1 MTDPLTAT
9 VIIVLGKYALDTG
22 AQLAKEVG
30 PAAVEK
36 AAEMFKTAL
45 DYLRRK
51 PDGAFVADKFEQNP
65 TTYEKPLEQELTAAV
80 QADSTFAAELKA
92 LLEQYEAAKATYT
105 GNTTYQANL
114 TGSGAIAQ
122 GPGSTAV
129 GERGVLVG
137 GNVGGPIV
145 TGSGNVIHTG
155 RSASALTLPP
165 TLASLR
171 DKLVQTFNKSEL
183 KALCFDLRVAH
194 DDLPAET
201 RTELAQALVDYCH
214 RHDRLPDL
222 LRRASQERPH
232 IAWGSAADLTAGT
245 S

>member
-9 VIIVLGKYALDTG
+9 VIIVLGKYALDKG
-22 AQLAKEVG
+22 AQLVKEVG

-36 AAEMFKTAL
+36 AGEMFKLVL
-45 DYLRRK
+45 DKIRNT
-51 PDGAFVADKFEQNP
+51 PGGEWVAGEFEKDPN
-65 TTYEKPLEQELTAAV
+65 TYEKPVEKKLDEAIQQDAAFK
-80 QADSTFAAELKA
+80 AKLAEL
-92 LLEQYEAAKATYT
+92 LTQYQHVAATHVGDA
-105 GNTTYQANL
+105 TYQATL

-155 RSASALTLPP
+155 RSAAVHNLPP

-171 DKLVQTFNKSEL
+171 DKLVQTFNKNEL
-183 KALCFDLRVAH
+183 KILCFDLGIAA

-201 RTELAQALVDYCH
+201 RTELAQSLVEYCH
-214 RHDRLPDL
+214 ERGRLSEL

-232 IAWGSAADLTAGT
+232 ISWGSAADLTAGT

>member
-9 VIIVLGKYALDTG
+9 IIIVLGKYALDKG

-36 AAEMFKTAL
+36 AAEMFKLAL
-45 DYLRRK
+45 DKLRGDPK
-51 PDGAFVADKFEQNP
+51 GEVLADGFEEDP
-65 TTYEKPLEQELTAAV
+65 ATYEKPVEKKLDEAIQQDAAFK
-80 QADSTFAAELKA
+80 AKLAA
-92 LLEQYEAAKATYT
+92 LLDQYKAVSIVQS

-155 RSASALTLPP
+155 RSATAHNLPP

-171 DKLVQTFNKSEL
+171 DKLMQTFDKREL
-183 KALCFDLRVAH
+183 KLLCFDLGIAH
-194 DDLPAET
+194 DSLPGET
-201 RTELAQALVDYCH
+201 RPELAQALVEHCYE
-214 RHDRLPDL
+214 RDRLPEL
-222 LRRASQERPH
+222 LRLAQKERPH